1 MPRHRIEHGTIYTYR
16 RPVVFGQHRLV
27 LRPREGHDLIVE
39 RMTLSITP
47 AHRMV
52 WARDVY
58 NNSVVIVDF
67 VEQADRLEV
76 RSTVI
81 VRRSPPF
88 PRQDPWEPW
97 RIPTPVVYDS
107 LELPVVSAYQSFSY
121 AADAGAVRNWLRQFS
136 EIGAA
141 TDAETM
147 LNTLCST
154 IHRTIRYRRREA
166 KGVQTPSQTL
176 QFGTGSCRDMA
187 TLMMDAARSLGLA
200 ARFVS
205 GYLDCP
211 AAEAGCATIHAWTEV
226 YLPILGWRGFDP
238 SLAEETSLKHIAVGV
253 SHHPRGVMP
262 ICGTFTGA
270 AADYIG
276 MTAPVKIE
284 RFADT
289 PEISLSSHLPDERL
303 NPGIKVVG

>member
-1 MPRHRIEHGTIYTYR
+1 MPRQRIEHGTTYTYR
-16 RPVVFGQHRLV
+16 RPVAFGRHRLV

-39 RMTLSITP
+39 DMTLSITP
-47 AHRMV
+47 AHRLV
-52 WARDVY
+52 WARDVF
-58 NNSVVIVDF
+58 NNSVAIVDF

-81 VRRSPPF
+81 VRRTAPF

-97 RIPTPVVYDS
+97 RIPVPVLYDS
-107 LELPVVSAYQSFSY
+107 LEMPVVIAYQQFSY
-121 AADAGAVRNWLRQFS
+121 PADADAVRSWLRQFP

-154 IHRTIRYRRREA
+154 IHRTIRYQRRES

-176 QFGTGSCRDMA
+176 HLVSGSCRDMA
-187 TLMMDAARSLGLA
+187 VLMMDAARSLGLA

-211 AAEAGCATIHAWTEV
+211 AAKAGRAAMHAWTEV

-238 SLAEETSLKHIAVGV
+238 TLAEETSLKHIAVGV
-253 SHHPRGVMP
+253 SHHPRGIMP
-262 ICGTFTGA
+262 ISGMFTGA
-270 AADYIG
+270 AADYIQ
-276 MTAPVKIE
+276 MTAPVKVE
-284 RFADT
+284 RIGDNDRV
-289 PEISLSSHLPDERL
+289 PIS
-303 NPGIKVVG
+303 